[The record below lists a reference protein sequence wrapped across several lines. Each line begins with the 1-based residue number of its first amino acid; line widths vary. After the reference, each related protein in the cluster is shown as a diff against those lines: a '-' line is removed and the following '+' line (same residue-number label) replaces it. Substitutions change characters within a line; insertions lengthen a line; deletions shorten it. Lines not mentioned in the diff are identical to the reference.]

1 MIFKIIGIITVIF
14 IATLFILLYLDTIS
28 VKKNNNK
35 LKNRL
40 KDE

>member
-14 IATLFILLYLDTIS
+14 IAILFILLYLDTIS